1 MRKIAIVLSLFTVLS
16 SAAYAQDA
24 LSVWRDSTITIDGKS
39 KDWQSFL
46 RFYISGAKAQFDF
59 CNDSSYLYICIKA
72 SDMNA
77 QARLLHAGIDIW
89 FDPTG
94 KKKTKTGISFPQK
107 LERAP
112 GDQPHKV
119 RASSDPSSG
128 PTEKSVAS
136 RLREHVIFAQ
146 TSIKVIGMI
155 GVTEQAIPMQNKY
168 GIDIAYDWDSLN
180 ILSIEYKIPLT
191 LILQHPVQASDLD
204 HPMGLGIV
212 VGAEQIQHESSAP
225 MPSSAQGGQRGGG
238 MNGGAGGRGG
248 NGGRS
253 GGGVQNN
260 LANDRFSNDGE
271 QQKVWLKIHL
281 ESKSSAQ

>member
-1 MRKIAIVLSLFTVLS
+1 MKKIAVALSLFTILS
-16 SAAYAQDA
+16 SAVYAQDA

-39 KDWQSFL
+39 KDWPSFL

-94 KKKTKTGISFPQK
+94 KKKTKTGIAFPQK

-180 ILSIEYKIPLT
+180 ILSIEYKIPLS
-191 LILQHPVQASDLD
+191 LILQHPVQASDQE
-204 HPMGLGIV
+204 HPLGLGIV
-212 VGAEQIQHESSAP
+212 VGAEHVARTESSP
-225 MPSSAQGGQRGGG
+225 PTPSAGQNGQRGG
-238 MNGGAGGRGG
+238 MNQGGRGG
-248 NGGRS
+248 NGGL
-253 GGGVQNN
+253 QNN
-260 LANDRFSNDGE
+260 LANDRFSSDTE
-271 QQKVWLKIHL
+271 EQKVWLKVHL